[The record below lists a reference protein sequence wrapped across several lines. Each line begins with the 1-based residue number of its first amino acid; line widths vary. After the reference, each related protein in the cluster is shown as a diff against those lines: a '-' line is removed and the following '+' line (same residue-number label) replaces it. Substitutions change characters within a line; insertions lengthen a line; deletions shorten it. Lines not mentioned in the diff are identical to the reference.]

1 MSKLWDDLK
10 ENMKEWGSSAVEK
23 AEEMSKV
30 AVAKTEELT
39 RVSKIK
45 LDIHQLGKEMDK
57 QTELLGQHVYDQ
69 AKEDNIVNFTGNA
82 DFFNYV
88 DKIDEL
94 KEKIL
99 EKKVELDSVPD
110 VDEPVETSSDDS
122 VLDDSIEELEENSP
136 DEETISEE
144 NDEDKPVEST
154 D

>member
-45 LDIHQLGKEMDK
+45 LDIHQLGKEMVK

-69 AKEDNIVNFTGNA
+69 AKEDNIVNFTGNT

-99 EKKVELDSVPD
+99 EKKVELDSDSD
-110 VDEPVETSSDDS
+110 VDEPIGSSTDDS
-122 VLDDSIEELEENSP
+122 DFIEVDEIQEEISTNEEL
-136 DEETISEE
+136 ISEE
-144 NDEDKPVEST
+144 DVNDKPVEST